1 MKTRMYIKPET
12 VVIKVQ
18 TQAIL
23 AGSEIKMASDSD
35 YDSEN
40 LDDCVDDEGN
50 LWID

>member
-23 AGSEIKMASDSD
+23 ANSEIKIATEED
-35 YDSEN
+35 YDEDFPGDN
-40 LDDCVDDEGN
+40 VDGEGN